1 MGGRLALLGFLVV
14 LVPLGAVLLR
24 GVLTRATP
32 NADLMASTV
41 AARRHAVL
49 GGSLALGAAGG
60 VVLAAMSGAEAVLG
74 PRLFGVPGLLMV
86 LVPGAAGMAH
96 VAVLALTERTWP
108 HPTGRVRAAR
118 LAPRGFRNVVP
129 TVLGSVLVVAA
140 LVLLG
145 AVVAGALLAAPDG
158 RSIDVQHG
166 VTSAPDGRSIAVQD
180 GPTGAAAGP
189 FPGLTYGLAALA
201 SVGVLLI
208 VSVLVLRLV
217 VARPAVEGAD
227 ELTDEALRRAS
238 AHRVLR
244 GALAGTLLT
253 LGPLL
258 AFGGLAAANVH
269 DGAPKAIA
277 VTGAV
282 AGLAAGV
289 AGLVAWF
296 LPAPNVPLPSGAT
309 PAPAR

>member
-1 MGGRLALLGFLVV
+1 MGGRLALLGFVVV
-14 LVPLGAVLLR
+14 LVPVGAVLLR

-49 GGSLALGAAGG
+49 GGSLAIGAAGG
-60 VVLAAMSGAEAVLG
+60 VVLATFAASDAIGS
-74 PRLFGVPGLLMV
+74 RLFGVPGLLMV
-86 LVPGAAGMAH
+86 LVPGATGLAH

-108 HPTGRVRAAR
+108 HPTGRIRAAR
-118 LAPRGFRNVVP
+118 LAPRGIRNVVP
-129 TVLGSVLVVAA
+129 ILLGSVLIAAA
-140 LVLLG
+140 LILLG
-145 AVVAGALLAAPDG
+145 AVTAGALLA
-158 RSIDVQHG
+158 
-166 VTSAPDGRSIAVQD
+166 APDGRSIAVQD
-180 GPTGAAAGP
+180 GPTSAAAGP
-189 FPGLTYGLAALA
+189 FPGLPYGLAGLA
-201 SVGVLLI
+201 GVGALLI

-217 VARPAVEGAD
+217 VGRPAVEGAD
-227 ELTDEALRRAS
+227 ERTDAALRRAS

-258 AFGGLAAANVH
+258 AFGGSAAARVH

-277 VTGAV
+277 VTVAV
-282 AGLAAGV
+282 VGLAAGV

>member
-1 MGGRLALLGFLVV
+1 MAVRVLLLGLVV
-14 LVPLGAVLLR
+14 MLIGAVLYR
-24 GVLTRATP
+24 SVLTRATP
-32 NADLMASTV
+32 QADLMASTV

-49 GGSLALGAAGG
+49 GGSLAIGAASGAG
-60 VVLAAMSGAEAVLG
+60 LATLFVAEAVGG
-74 PRLFGVPGLLMV
+74 PRLFGAPGLLMV
-86 LVPGAAGMAH
+86 LVPGAAGLAH
-96 VAVLALTERTWP
+96 LAVLALTERTWP

-118 LAPRGFRNVVP
+118 LAPRGIRNVIP
-129 TVLGSVLVVAA
+129 TVLGFVLVAAA
-140 LVLLG
+140 LVLLA
-145 AVVAGALLAAPDG
+145 AVTAGALLAAPDG
-158 RSIDVQHG
+158 RSIAVQHG
-166 VTSAPDGRSIAVQD
+166 S
-180 GPTGAAAGP
+180 TGASAGP
-189 FPGLTYGLAALA
+189 FPGLTDGLAALA

-217 VARPAVEGAD
+217 VGRPAVEGAD
-227 ELTDEALRRAS
+227 ELTDAALRRAS

-258 AFGGLAAANVH
+258 AFGGSAAAQVH

-277 VTGAV
+277 VTVAV
-282 AGLAAGV
+282 VGLAVVV

-309 PAPAR
+309 PATAR

>member
-1 MGGRLALLGFLVV
+1 MGGRLVLLGLVVV
-14 LVPLGAVLLR
+14 LVPVGAVLLR

-49 GGSLALGAAGG
+49 GGSLAIGAAGG
-60 VVLAAMSGAEAVLG
+60 VVLAALSGAEAVLG

-86 LVPGAAGMAH
+86 LVPGAAGLAH

-118 LAPRGFRNVVP
+118 LAPRGIRNVVP
-129 TVLGSVLVVAA
+129 TVLGSVLVAA
-140 LVLLG
+140 AFVLLG
-145 AVVAGALLAAPDG
+145 AVVGGALLA
-158 RSIDVQHG
+158 
-166 VTSAPDGRSIAVQD
+166 APDGRSIAVQD
-180 GPTGAAAGP
+180 GPTGAATGP

-227 ELTDEALRRAS
+227 ELTDAALRRAS

-258 AFGGLAAANVH
+258 AFGGSAAAQVH

-277 VTGAV
+277 VTVAV